1 MILAID
7 VGNTQVLCGLF
18 KEDKI
23 VHRFRKVSVPGT
35 SSDELGLFLK
45 SAIRENGF
53 NPEEVRRIGCCSVV
67 PAINHSLGSACLKYF
82 KTDPF
87 FLRSGTRTGL
97 KIRYNNPKDV
107 GADRIANAI
116 GGSSLY
122 PDRNLVIIDLGTATT
137 FDVVTADKTY
147 LGGAIVPGI
156 KISMLALES
165 GTARLPSVE
174 IIKPEKTCGAS
185 TIENIQSGLY
195 FGQVGIMR
203 EMVHRLTEECFG
215 NKKPLV
221 IGTGGFSRLF
231 EDQGI
236 FDEIEPD
243 LVLQGMKIALDLN
256 PLEGET

>member
-1 MILAID
+1 MDLTID
-7 VGNTQVLCGLF
+7 VGNSQILGGLF
-18 KEDKI
+18 NGNKI
-23 VHRFRKVSVPGT
+23 VHRFRKVSVAGT

-53 NPEEVRRIGCCSVV
+53 NPDEVSRIGCCSVV

-82 KTDPF
+82 KVDPF

-97 KIRYNNPKDV
+97 KIKYNNPKDV
-107 GADRIANAI
+107 GADRIANSI

-122 PDRNLVIIDLGTATT
+122 PDKSLIIIDMGTATT
-137 FDVVTADKTY
+137 FDVVSADRTY

-174 IIKPEKTCGAS
+174 IIKPEKACGTS
-185 TIENIQSGLY
+185 TIENIQAGLY
-195 FGQVGIMR
+195 FGQVGIIR
-203 EMVHRLTEECFG
+203 EMVRRLTEECFG
-215 NKKPLV
+215 NNRPVV

-231 EDQGI
+231 EGQAV
-236 FDEIEPD
+236 FDVIEPD
-243 LVLQGMKIALDLN
+243 LVLQGLKVALDMN
-256 PLEGET
+256 PAEVES